1 MLRII
6 MLSII
11 MLSIST
17 LSAVMLRVVASS
29 PTNFSPQL
37 CDAGG
42 CDLLLSKALASFGLK
57 SIVNLDLH
65 CKTFYGRNGRQTA
78 ALKNGK
84 RYKKLPLLA
93 I

>member
-1 MLRII
+1 MLTIMMFSIIMLRII

-42 CDLLLSKALASFGLK
+42 CDLLLSKSLASFGLK
-57 SIVNLDLH
+57 SIVNLGLH
-65 CKTFYGRNGRQTA
+65 SKTFDGRNGRQTA
-78 ALKNGK
+78 A
-84 RYKKLPLLA
+84 
-93 I
+93 

>member
-1 MLRII
+1 
-6 MLSII
+6 

-42 CDLLLSKALASFGLK
+42 CDLLLSKSLASFGLK
-57 SIVNLDLH
+57 SIVTWACTLKLLMVVMA
-65 CKTFYGRNGRQTA
+65 GRLR
-78 ALKNGK
+78 LKK
-84 RYKKLPLLA
+84 W
-93 I
+93 